1 MIQADICITNKLG
14 LHARATAKLISLANT
29 FSANI
34 KISKGTKTID
44 GKNMMAVLMLGAG
57 KGTTL
62 NFCFDGEDESKAHQA
77 IVDLFN
83 RRFDEGE

>member
-1 MIQADICITNKLG
+1 MIDTEICIINKLG
-14 LHARATAKLISLANT
+14 LHARATAKLVTLTSSFRSTIR
-29 FSANI
+29 
-34 KISKGTKTID
+34 ISKGTKTVD
-44 GKNMMAVLMLGAG
+44 AKNMMGILMLGAG

-62 NFCFDGEDESKAHQA
+62 RLMIEGDDEADAHQA

>member
-1 MIQADICITNKLG
+1 MIQADICIINKLG
-14 LHARATAKLISLANT
+14 LHARATAKLISLT
-29 FSANI
+29 SSFDCNI

-62 NFCFDGEDESKAHQA
+62 RLMIEGDDDALAHQA

>member
-1 MIQADICITNKLG
+1 MIQADICIINKLG
-14 LHARATAKLISLANT
+14 LHARATAKLITLANT
-29 FSANI
+29 FSSSI

-62 NFCFDGEDESKAHQA
+62 NFSFEGEDQNKAHTA

>member
-1 MIQADICITNKLG
+1 MIQADICIINKLG
-14 LHARATAKLISLANT
+14 LHARATAKLISLTSSFNC
-29 FSANI
+29 SI

-62 NFCFDGEDESKAHQA
+62 NFVIEGADEVKAHDA

>member
-1 MIQADICITNKLG
+1 MIQADICIINKLG
-14 LHARATAKLISLANT
+14 LHARATAKLISLT
-29 FSANI
+29 SSFSCSI

-62 NFCFDGEDESKAHQA
+62 NFVLEGADEAKAHEA
-77 IVDLFN
+77 IVDLFH

>member
-1 MIQADICITNKLG
+1 
-14 LHARATAKLISLANT
+14 
-29 FSANI
+29 
-34 KISKGTKTID
+34 
-44 GKNMMAVLMLGAG
+44 MMAVLMLGAG

-62 NFCFDGEDESKAHQA
+62 NLLEGADEAKAHEA